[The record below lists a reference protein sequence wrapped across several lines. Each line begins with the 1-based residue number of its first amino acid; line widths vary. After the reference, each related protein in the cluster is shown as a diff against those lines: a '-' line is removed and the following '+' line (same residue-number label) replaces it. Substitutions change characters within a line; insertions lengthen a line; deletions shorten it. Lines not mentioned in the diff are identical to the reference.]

1 MAAINGRKDVVSL
14 LIPHSEPKARHSE
27 ALCLAAEQ
35 GHWDVSD
42 PKDALWYLKKQGFA
56 REVFLPIEERLLVD
70 EADEM
75 RAELNSE
82 LRNVLDGKPKNA
94 RKQKM

>member
-14 LIPHSEPKARHSE
+14 LIPHSEPKVRHSE

-42 PKDALWYLKKQGFA
+42 PKDALWYLKKNKVLRGRFFA
-56 REVFLPIEERLLVD
+56 Y
-70 EADEM
+70 
-75 RAELNSE
+75 
-82 LRNVLDGKPKNA
+82 
-94 RKQKM
+94 